1 MGNGKKRFKS
11 KKELKP
17 LIKQAEGSA
26 KVKNAFSKAAKQ
38 GALEGFKE
46 GIVSGFGMAGISPQG
61 STISN
66 FKKAFGE
73 GRDGTRTNVG
83 NPSGT
88 GPKPMS
94 HTLSR
99 GQQRSFELR
108 EAHED
113 PGIEDKYTLDMP
125 IVDRETQTTDEE
137 DYDRGDYEKSYGPGR
152 KYGHPEKPS
161 PARKGVRDADTED
174 MPINTDEKEGAYVY
188 SPANKRMGD
197 MVSAAQQAYS
207 DKHASTPP
215 VKPVKAEEKKS
226 NLIFVKSDYT
236 IDPRTRE
243 RVFSEHM
250 ETGDDDKTS
259 VNVSRSPEN
268 FGLFTVKKEDG
279 SEVPVNP
286 SHDSVVPRSVV
297 KDVPIGSEH
306 QKAVSEYNESRQNPL
321 SPAKGVKIKPKG
333 EKDTRPKGTI
343 EVKDMGT
350 YTHSDSAMEPST
362 FNPAPQGTS
371 YNYLTDQSQAP
382 KEMWGSPGKLRGGPS
397 KAKAIA
403 EQKKKEAAA
412 RAARGKKPKK

>member
-1 MGNGKKRFKS
+1 MGKKKPMKDAIANVMAGTATNMGN
-11 KKELKP
+11 P
-17 LIKQAEGSA
+17 
-26 KVKNAFSKAAKQ
+26 
-38 GALEGFKE
+38 
-46 GIVSGFGMAGISPQG
+46 
-61 STISN
+61 
-66 FKKAFGE
+66 
-73 GRDGTRTNVG
+73 D
-83 NPSGT
+83 GT
-88 GPKPMS
+88 GPKPMP
-94 HTLSR
+94 HTLTR

-125 IVDRETQTTDEE
+125 IVDRERQTTDEE
-137 DYDRGDYEKSYGPGR
+137 DYDRGDYENSYGPGR
-152 KYGHPEKPS
+152 KYGHAHKPS
-161 PARKGVRDADTED
+161 A
-174 MPINTDEKEGAYVY
+174 
-188 SPANKRMGD
+188 ANKRMSD

-215 VKPVKAEEKKS
+215 SNPVKAEKKKS
-226 NLIFVKSDYT
+226 NLIFVKSDHT

-243 RVFSEHM
+243 KVFSEQM
-250 ETGDDDKTS
+250 KTGDDHKTS

-306 QKAVSEYNESRQNPL
+306 QKAVGKYNESRQNPI
-321 SPAKGVKIKPKG
+321 SPAENGDDPNPIKSGIKNIFNKAVNTAAGGSLVEALNNPVVKPNVEAFRNWGREKLGLEKTKPTAAS
-333 EKDTRPKGTI
+333 EI
-343 EVKDMGT
+343 FN
-350 YTHSDSAMEPST
+350 SPS
-362 FNPAPQGTS
+362 
-371 YNYLTDQSQAP
+371 
-382 KEMWGSPGKLRGGPS
+382 KLRGGPS